1 MSGREAIILPA
12 PKAGREV
19 DEMVKVSIEVHS
31 GAARFRIGVR
41 ARSIREALS
50 MVEGRHPRRTCR
62 VKFPIEPDGFFVE
75 GPTARAEIVEQPK
88 KMAA

>member
-1 MSGREAIILPA
+1 MSRRGAAILPVRE
-12 PKAGREV
+12 AGREV
-19 DEMVKVSIEVHS
+19 QEIVKVSIEVHS
-31 GAARFRIGVR
+31 GVARFRVGVR

-50 MVEGRHPRRTCR
+50 MVEGRYPGRTCR

-75 GPTARAEIVEQPK
+75 GPTARTEMVEQPT